1 MSFCE
6 FGKFRILTIFMMIS
20 TARTWDFPNPT
31 FIKTFANHFSR
42 NSLIYYLPSNIG
54 KSKVHESHKKYVN
67 SYPIRFIYQKENLS
81 LNLQKEDLHIFLFDE
96 ENLKKNQYQIL
107 ESMIQNRT
115 RTNREFWLFDISA
128 FEANDS
134 IEIITDHFDSLH
146 LDLGGFHL
154 LLFYFIFQ
162 LISI

>member
-1 MSFCE
+1 
-6 FGKFRILTIFMMIS
+6 MMS
-20 TARTWDFPNPT
+20 TARTWNFPNPE
-31 FIKTFANHFSR
+31 FIKIFANHFSR

-54 KSKVHESHKKYVN
+54 HSKIHESHKEYVN
-67 SYPIRFIYQKENLS
+67 FYPIRSMYQKENAS

-96 ENLKKNQYQIL
+96 ENVIKSQNLIL
-107 ESMIQNRT
+107 ESMIQARI

-134 IEIITDHFDSLH
+134 IKIIKDNFDSLH

-154 LLFYFIFQ
+154 NLF
-162 LISI
+162 

>member
-1 MSFCE
+1 MSYCK

-20 TARTWDFPNPT
+20 TARTWDFPNPR

-42 NSLIYYLPSNIG
+42 NSLIYYLPPNIG
-54 KSKVHESHKKYVN
+54 KSKVHESHKEYVN
-67 SYPIRFIYQKENLS
+67 SYPIRSIYQKENLN

-96 ENLKKNQYQIL
+96 ENLKKSQNQIL

-134 IEIITDHFDSLH
+134 IEIMMDNFDSLH
-146 LDLGGFHL
+146 LDLGGFQL
-154 LLFYFIFQ
+154 NLF
-162 LISI
+162 

>member
-1 MSFCE
+1 MSYCK
-6 FGKFRILTIFMMIS
+6 FGKFRILTIFMMMS
-20 TARTWDFPNPT
+20 TARTWDFPNPR

-54 KSKVHESHKKYVN
+54 KSKVHDYHKEYFD
-67 SYPIRFIYQKENLS
+67 SYPIRSMYHKENAS

-96 ENLKKNQYQIL
+96 ESLKKSQNLIL
-107 ESMIQNRT
+107 ESMIQART

-128 FEANDS
+128 FESSDS
-134 IEIITDHFDSLH
+134 IKIIMNNFEGLH

-154 LLFYFIFQ
+154 HFF
-162 LISI
+162 